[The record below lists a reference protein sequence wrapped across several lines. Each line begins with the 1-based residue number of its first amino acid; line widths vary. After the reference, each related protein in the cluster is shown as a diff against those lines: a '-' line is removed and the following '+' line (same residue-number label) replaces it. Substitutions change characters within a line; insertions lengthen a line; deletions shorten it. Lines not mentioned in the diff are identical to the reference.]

1 MLTIQPLTVAMPVP
15 VNIVPLQQNRY
26 SPERLNNTTLVGT
39 LSSCRQALKTLTVKV
54 QLAVLPEV
62 SVAVHVTVVVPAGNV
77 EPDGGLQTVVTPG
90 QLSEAVGA
98 GKLTAVLVESGQV
111 CAATAVTLA
120 GQVMVGACV
129 SLTVTVKEHITLSCR
144 VVSSSQQKIVPVSP
158 VALSTTTRVQVPS
171 FGLPL
176 KNVNGDCG

>member
-26 SPERLNNTTLVGT
+26 SPERLNNTTLVGL
-39 LSSCRQALKTLTVKV
+39 LSSCRQALKTLTVKL

-62 SVAVHVTVVVPAGNV
+62 SVAVQVTVVVPAGKI
-77 EPDGGLQTVVTPG
+77 EPDGGTQATVTPG

-98 GKLTAVLVESGQV
+98 GNVTAVVVESGQV

-120 GQVMVGACV
+120 GHVIVGGCT
-129 SLTVTVKEHITLSCR
+129 SLTVTVNEQLGPA
-144 VVSSSQQKIVPVSP
+144 V
-158 VALSTTTRVQVPS
+158 LVQVTVVVPT
-171 FGLPL
+171 G
-176 KNVNGDCG
+176 KNEPAAGEQVTVPHGPDVVGAG